1 MTGTFSSLASS
12 FSDLDSSDTSC
23 CRFSTR
29 FGELISCR

>member
-1 MTGTFSSLASS
+1 MTGTSISLAGRL
-12 FSDLDSSDTSC
+12 SDPDISDTSC